1 MNLFQILW
9 NLYALD
15 FLKHFHAFLRL
26 RSFCCLCAET
36 SDKIFKFFDFR
47 LLKLVIRHKLVK
59 FGTAHF
65 FCEKGGDTVRRIA
78 VCGGSAGDLV
88 ADAISLG
95 ADTMICGEM
104 RYHSAI
110 DAADSGLSV
119 VCVGHYES
127 EAPALMRLSELV
139 REAGAE
145 EIVIYEVKQYAV

>member
-1 MNLFQILW
+1 
-9 NLYALD
+9 
-15 FLKHFHAFLRL
+15 
-26 RSFCCLCAET
+26 
-36 SDKIFKFFDFR
+36 
-47 LLKLVIRHKLVK
+47 
-59 FGTAHF
+59 
-65 FCEKGGDTVRRIA
+65 
-78 VCGGSAGDLV
+78 
-88 ADAISLG
+88 
-95 ADTMICGEM
+95 MICGEM